1 MKRTAEAKVVWQLR
15 LSVVRFTNSTEPTA
29 SPSAEALGYSLSVR
43 FADEEKILLRQSR
56 PATPLR
62 QFVGWRWGLYVNG
75 TKKLVTPSKR
85 ELDSFLL
92 TIRFKLDQNASQIA
106 RSNWF
111 YPTDLA
117 SGNDV
122 FQIIHLGK
130 EHQIEWEHRANNERI
145 PTHGNRQAIARAAKL
160 RQHIFLRSPGNPSFG
175 KRYLLLRNDRIIL
188 TIDRPVKN
196 GSNYENE
203 SRYESRNY

>member
-29 SPSAEALGYSLSVR
+29 SPSAEAPGYSLSVR

-56 PATPLR
+56 HHSRSTICWMAL
-62 QFVGWRWGLYVNG
+62 GLYVNG

-106 RSNWF
+106 PGF

-130 EHQIEWEHRANNERI
+130 EHQIEWEHRANNQRI

-175 KRYLLLRNDRIIL
+175 KRYILLRNDRIIL